1 MLVAHA
7 SYAVIFMSESSIAK
21 IQWSY
26 LYSSTVLDGQKK
38 KEGSVADR
46 NVWGEQTMCGVW
58 WFVDTM

>member
-1 MLVAHA
+1 MCILVAHA

-26 LYSSTVLDGQKK
+26 LYSSTVLDMDGQKK

-46 NVWGEQTMCGVW
+46 NV
-58 WFVDTM
+58 

>member
-1 MLVAHA
+1 
-7 SYAVIFMSESSIAK
+7 MSESSIAK